1 MQTTYLCA
9 KHAEWVYTHP
19 NEAAYFLSRDEKQGA
34 CLFNTG
40 RYSDSIPYLG
50 CAFDIAEILLE
61 LDDNARPWLIK
72 KLQTLSYMLV
82 CAYQMAEHSE
92 MKQAITLRTITIV
105 NSHLAVTHQ
114 SPTYV

>member
-1 MQTTYLCA
+1 M
-9 KHAEWVYTHP
+9 
-19 NEAAYFLSRDEKQGA
+19 F
-34 CLFNTG
+34 LFNG
-40 RYSDSIPYLG
+40 GYYSNCVLYLG
-50 CAFDIAEILLE
+50 CAFDIAEILVE
-61 LDDNARPWLIK
+61 LDDNARPRLIK